1 MRRIVTCNEKI
12 PVKPYLRIFLR
23 GMFRSWVISVILVG
37 KIKPFCISES
47 TVDTRARTAPGHE
60 ATWCAMAATR
70 DQPRGTQPPSTSFT
84 QNKGVPPICLG
95 TAQIRGDPR
104 APHPDAG
111 CTPNPQGA
119 ARPSPSRMVAM
130 SAMLA
135 GPPWGRRCLSSPPAA
150 GVLRPKGAL
159 TLFLISPPCSVT
171 GRVWAAP

>member
-1 MRRIVTCNEKI
+1 MTCNEKI

-70 DQPRGTQPPSTSFT
+70 DQPRGTQPPSTPFT

-95 TAQIRGDPR
+95 TAQVRGDPR
-104 APHPDAG
+104 ATTR
-111 CTPNPQGA
+111 TPVAPWTHREQPGPAPAAWWPCRPRQPCWLGLPGA
-119 ARPSPSRMVAM
+119 AGASRLPLQLV
-130 SAMLA
+130 
-135 GPPWGRRCLSSPPAA
+135 
-150 GVLRPKGAL
+150 
-159 TLFLISPPCSVT
+159 CSVLK
-171 GRVWAAP
+171 GL